1 MKKLA
6 SFLMPLLMLPVT
18 GTFSQI
24 ACAVPNY
31 DIHRYEDISF
41 TGYIKCD
48 LKKFDDRDE
57 FYRLSLTDNSG
68 QITVVDSI
76 ADSDKN
82 KDSYEKILQICPAGS
97 RCTITGDLE
106 TREQQQFIN
115 FINIKNIVKETE
127 YHIPAGAVSEI
138 DTGINYNHVKLYE
151 NVELTGYIKC
161 TIEHFGTPSD
171 YYILSLEDSTQ
182 QIDIAANVQNEFEGS
197 KNLYK
202 RILGICPE
210 GSRCTLIGDF
220 QDYNGGYREFVRIK
234 KIVKD

>member
-24 ACAVPNY
+24 ACAIPNY
-31 DIHRYEDISF
+31 DIHEYEDISL
-41 TGYIKCD
+41 TGYIRCD
-48 LKKFDDRDE
+48 LKKFDDRGE

-68 QITVVDSI
+68 QFTVVDI
-76 ADSDKN
+76 VADSDKN

-106 TREQQQFIN
+106 TREQQFIN

-138 DTGINYNHVKLYE
+138 DTGINI
-151 NVELTGYIKC
+151 T
-161 TIEHFGTPSD
+161 
-171 YYILSLEDSTQ
+171 
-182 QIDIAANVQNEFEGS
+182 
-197 KNLYK
+197 
-202 RILGICPE
+202 
-210 GSRCTLIGDF
+210 TL
-220 QDYNGGYREFVRIK
+220 NSMK
-234 KIVKD
+234 MWS